1 MKMPAESQPE
11 YHYRS
16 LHQYEFEL
24 QQQSQVH
31 VVVIRSSAL
40 FSRRTHVV

>member
-1 MKMPAESQPE
+1 MLLAESQFQ
-11 YHYRS
+11 
-16 LHQYEFEL
+16 LHPKR

-40 FSRRTHVV
+40 FSRRFHVV